1 MGEPTTRVYERD
13 GKVVLRIQGHYTGE
27 QATQDV
33 RDAEALFQRL
43 QRCDFVPDMRGLVGY
58 DTGARTA
65 WQEKLSEFRPRIQ
78 AVVMVGGS
86 PIVRMSGGAVCLYAG
101 IKMRFCDHLEDA
113 FRAPGAAYPR

>member
-1 MGEPTTRVYERD
+1 MAEPAIRVYERD
-13 GKVVLRIQGHYTGE
+13 GKVVLRIEGHYTAE
-27 QATQDV
+27 HAREDV
-33 RDAEALFQRL
+33 AEAERLFQRL
-43 QRCDFVPDMRGLVGY
+43 KRCDFVPDMRGLVGY

-65 WQEKLSEFRPRIQ
+65 WQEKLSQFRPSIQ